1 MYIDTFIYAALKLK
15 KLQSRMQTH
24 FLYLEVAKWQTKKGS
39 GKAEKN
45 SKFQQFGSLCQLRKR
60 ILVKNCFN
68 LDICSII
75 R

>member
-1 MYIDTFIYAALKLK
+1 MTFKLGVVRGGG
-15 KLQSRMQTH
+15 LR
-24 FLYLEVAKWQTKKGS
+24 KGS